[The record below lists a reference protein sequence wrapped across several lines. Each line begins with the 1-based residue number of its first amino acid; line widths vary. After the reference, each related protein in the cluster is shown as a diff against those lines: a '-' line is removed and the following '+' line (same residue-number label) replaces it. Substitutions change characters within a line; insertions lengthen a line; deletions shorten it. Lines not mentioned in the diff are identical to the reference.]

1 MATSEFERRIVFG
14 QMMQEMQNYSNA
26 HALQLHCERLRYDV
40 GLHTGSP
47 GATKTWRH
55 WQLQMQWGKNF
66 KCEKSGM

>member
-40 GLHTGSP
+40 GLHAGSP
-47 GATKTWRH
+47 GATKT
-55 WQLQMQWGKNF
+55 
-66 KCEKSGM
+66 